1 MLFLRFSV
9 SRLSAV
15 RNTRRKGGMAEDII
29 RSMSI
34 IASDREN
41 AHTKNI
47 TPVLSDK
54 RLILMTINVCLQFC

>member
-1 MLFLRFSV
+1 M
-9 SRLSAV
+9 
-15 RNTRRKGGMAEDII
+15 TEDII

-54 RLILMTINVCLQFC
+54 RHVLMSINVCLQFC